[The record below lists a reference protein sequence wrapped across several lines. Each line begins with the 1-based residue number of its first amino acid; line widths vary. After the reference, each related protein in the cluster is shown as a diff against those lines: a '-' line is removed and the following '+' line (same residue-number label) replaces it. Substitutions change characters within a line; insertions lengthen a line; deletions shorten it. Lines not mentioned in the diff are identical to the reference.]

1 MNESEKSGSSKGSY
15 VLDAYAVMAYIR
27 DEPGGLRVKE
37 LIRAAGQGKIHL
49 YLSIINYGEV
59 LYSVERRWGKV
70 ELRRVISTLDSL
82 PIEIMPVDRPLVVA
96 AAHVKARY
104 PLSYADAF
112 AVALAQRLG
121 AAIITGDPEFRAVE
135 GLVRIEWLPTKTL

>member
-1 MNESEKSGSSKGSY
+1 
-15 VLDAYAVMAYIR
+15 MAYIR

-37 LIRAAGQGKIHL
+37 LIRAAEQGKMHL

-70 ELRRVISTLDSL
+70 ELQRVISTLDSL
-82 PIEIMPVDRPLVVA
+82 PIEIMPIDRPLVVA

-121 AAIITGDPEFRAVE
+121 ATIITGDPEFRVVK
-135 GLVRIEWLPTKTL
+135 GLVRIEWLPAKAL